1 MKLKDVF
8 LGVCIV
14 ALLAS
19 EFFLFSANRQKDALL
34 SQLNGSKQDAA
45 QLQTELDSLKT
56 VSATSQSS
64 ENDRFRREN
73 AALAQNLSA
82 AQNTIAQ
89 LRGANQQLTG
99 QLGTAREAVQ
109 LQQEHLQQLQTEN
122 QQTATAQQSDPEA
135 ERNACI
141 NNLRQ
146 IDAAKQ
152 QWALEFSK
160 TTDAIPTEQDLTP
173 YIKLDASGNIPRC
186 PSGGVYTI
194 GAVGVQP
201 TCSIPGHVL
210 P

>member
-34 SQLNGSKQDAA
+34 SQLNGSKQEAA

-56 VSATSQSS
+56 VSATSQST

-82 AQNTIAQ
+82 AQNTIAD
-89 LRGANQQLTG
+89 LRAANQQLAG

-122 QQTATAQQSDPEA
+122 QATRAAAQQSDPEA

-146 IDAAKQ
+146 IDAAKN
-152 QWALEFSK
+152 QWALENSK
-160 TTDAIPTEQDLTP
+160 PVGAVPTEQDIAAYL
-173 YIKLDASGNIPRC
+173 KDNVIPVC
-186 PSGGVYTI
+186 PSGGAYTI
-194 GAVGVQP
+194 GAVGVPP

>member
-73 AALAQNLSA
+73 AALVQNLSA

-89 LRGANQQLTG
+89 LRAANQQLTG

-122 QQTATAQQSDPEA
+122 QQTATAQQSEPEA
-135 ERNACI
+135 ERNTCI
-141 NNLRQ
+141 NILRQ
-146 IDAAKQ
+146 I
-152 QWALEFSK
+152 
-160 TTDAIPTEQDLTP
+160 
-173 YIKLDASGNIPRC
+173 
-186 PSGGVYTI
+186 
-194 GAVGVQP
+194 
-201 TCSIPGHVL
+201 
-210 P
+210 

>member
-34 SQLNGSKQDAA
+34 SQLNGSKQETA

-56 VSATSQSS
+56 VSATSQST

-89 LRGANQQLTG
+89 LRAANQQLTG

-109 LQQEHLQQLQTEN
+109 LQQEHLQQLQADS
-122 QQTATAQQSDPEA
+122 QATRAAAPPSDADA

-146 IDAAKQ
+146 IDAAKN
-152 QWALEFSK
+152 QWALENSK
-160 TTDAIPTEQDLTP
+160 SLGAVPTEQDIAAYL
-173 YIKLDASGNIPRC
+173 KDNVIPVC
-186 PSGGVYTI
+186 PGGGAYTI
-194 GAVGVQP
+194 GAVGVSP